1 VKTEIINCDCG
12 SHSLHIKVNDYNS
25 VDLGLWMYGFNDGK
39 LSWKNRL
46 KILFDGYT
54 DSDLIVLNKEELK
67 KFITVLQEAHDQLED
82 LTPRE
87 KMIRQFE
94 NASGMMINRS
104 ALK

>member
-1 VKTEIINCDCG
+1 MKTKIINCDCG
-12 SHSLHIKVNDYNS
+12 SHSLHVKVNDYNS

-39 LSWKNRL
+39 LSLKNRF

-54 DSDLIVLNKEELK
+54 DSDLIVLNKEELE

-87 KMIRQFE
+87 K
-94 NASGMMINRS
+94 ND
-104 ALK
+104 